1 MDIDGRNIGKN
12 GERKM
17 SKGALL
23 TGAGGG
29 IVGAITAVIGIIWS
43 LVQLSLA
50 SAITYFQEAVQ
61 NFYGALAFAG
71 FNIEFVNVPLI
82 VSEYFYTCSKVPLFS
97 VFSLILSV
105 LFIVSGVLTG
115 VGFYGV
121 YKAGGGAMGVVGL
134 IIGVIGGSVGGTLI
148 ILGNTI
154 ASSFV
159 FSTMPFILPIPNYL
173 VIWGGMIILAVTFV
187 MLGSAS
193 IVVRNSTA
201 HPSGATAAG
210 VLSIIGACFL
220 LPYILVSFGDIWAL
234 IGVGLMFISFALIFV
249 TFILWTVAFYSSR
262 NI

>member
-1 MDIDGRNIGKN
+1 MEEILGKK

-23 TGAGGG
+23 TGAVGG

-71 FNIEFVNVPLI
+71 FNIELVNVPLI
-82 VSEYFYTCSKVPLFS
+82 VSEYFYTYSKVPLFS
-97 VFSLILSV
+97 VFSLILAV

-121 YKAGGGAMGVVGL
+121 YKSGGGAMGVVGL

-148 ILGNTI
+148 ILGNI
-154 ASSFV
+154 ASSFI

-187 MLGSAS
+187 MLGSVS

-201 HPSGATAAG
+201 HSSGATAAG

-220 LPYILVSFGDIWAL
+220 LPYILVSFGYIWAL
-234 IGVGLMFISFALIFV
+234 IGVGLIFISFALIFV